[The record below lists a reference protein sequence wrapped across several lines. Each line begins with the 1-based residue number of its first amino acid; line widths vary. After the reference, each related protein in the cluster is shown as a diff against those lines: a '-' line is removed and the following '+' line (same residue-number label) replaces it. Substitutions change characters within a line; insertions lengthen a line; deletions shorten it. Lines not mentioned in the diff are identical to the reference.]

1 MERKWRTKLVNGE
14 AERKNSERM
23 RNWKYNKEMER
34 ERKWRENEKMK
45 RK

>member
-23 RNWKYNKEMER
+23 RNW
-34 ERKWRENEKMK
+34 RENEEMK
-45 RK
+45 RGKMARE